1 MGIEFFES
9 EVDLSTPVDVSKI
22 PTETKQDENREELP
36 KDAPGEYVIIDVL
49 DDDKSKETKT
59 EEKSD
64 GKETET
70 TETVESKE
78 TKETPSEESADSL
91 KFPYSTYAKALYEEG
106 VITSFD
112 EEEFNKLAEDIGETE
127 ALIEMT
133 RRTIVNEV
141 ESWKN
146 SLSPEQQDVLDAI
159 GKGVSLDK
167 YLQIKAKQQNYSS
180 IKTDELTDD
189 DSLCKRLISDDLEFR
204 GYTPEEIKESLSDI
218 ESLGKLEDKAK
229 TALNKLQKSQ
239 TEELKKSKEEADKKQ
254 KQLGEQN
261 RQALLKLKTDIDT
274 VKEVVPGVKLNT
286 QMRGKMYEALTTP
299 TAQTPDGQYLNAIYA
314 KRAEN
319 PTEFDIKLAYLYNIG
334 IFDGKWDKITS
345 TARSGAI
352 SDLSDKLKDSN
363 ISKTGT
369 PASPEGSPK
378 ASDILRSMETFRSK
392 K

>member
-1 MGIEFFES
+1 MAIEFFES

-22 PTETKQDENREELP
+22 PTETEQAKSKKELP
-36 KDAPGEYVIIDVL
+36 KDVPGEYTIIDVL
-49 DDDKSKETKT
+49 DDDKSEETKT
-59 EEKSD
+59 EEEIT
-64 GKETET
+64 GEETET
-70 TETVESKE
+70 AKTVESKSTE
-78 TKETPSEESADSL
+78 ETPSDKSADSS

-112 EEEFNKLAEDIGETE
+112 EEEFNKLAEDVGEVE
-127 ALIEMT
+127 ALIEMV
-133 RRTIVNEV
+133 RRTINTEAD
-141 ESWKN
+141 SRFS
-146 SLSPEQQDVLDAI
+146 SLTLEQQDVLDAI
-159 GKGVSLDK
+159 GKGVPLDR
-167 YLQIKAKQQNYSS
+167 YLQVKAKQQNYSS

-189 DSLCKRLISDDLEFR
+189 DSLCKRLISDDLESR
-204 GYTPEEIKESLSDI
+204 GYTSEEIKESLSDI

-299 TAQTPDGQYLNAIYA
+299 TMQTPDGQYLNAIYA

-352 SDLSDKLKDSN
+352 SDLSDRLKDSSV
-363 ISKTGT
+363 SKTGT
-369 PASPEGSPK
+369 PASTEGSPK